1 MKPEWREL
9 CQVKGGVV
17 TDAKSLFDH
26 LSTAG
31 QVPQERQ
38 TMLDLLAAKHLLDQG
53 HFKLFWVP
61 THRQFADGLTKR
73 MKDALWAEFVQRG
86 TLSLVETPAERAVEE
101 HRKALRKRQRQRRKE
116 KFRGSATKEVKSS

>member
-1 MKPEWREL
+1 M
-9 CQVKGGVV
+9 

-26 LSTAG
+26 LSTTG

-86 TLSLVETPAERAVEE
+86 TLSLVETPWKSTEKPIARGNGSAER
-101 HRKALRKRQRQRRKE
+101 
-116 KFRGSATKEVKSS
+116 KSSVAAPRRR